1 MADEAKK
8 EINLDEK
15 VTVKNLAGWEVSFS
29 RKAEGI
35 GDVLINPNGS
45 YRLSRNE
52 IIAQVQSGNRLFSG
66 TDGLG
71 SHATI
76 FIDDAPTRKEVGFE
90 SEDGKT
96 KQKIF
101 SDKLVQKLFGYA
113 TQANFENAVQTFII
127 TRAEK
132 YAIIEAVKRLKLND
146 YSKIR
151 FIEKYTGYKLD

>member
-29 RKAEGI
+29 RKTEGI

-113 TQANFENAVQTFII
+113 TQANFENAVQTFIV